1 MDFLDVIKAKAR
13 SAPRHILLP
22 ESDDRRVLQAA
33 NEVMKQGIAR
43 ITLIGD
49 AQHAQEKAATFGI
62 DVSKFDFITPT
73 TFPKTGYYREVLYDL
88 RKNKLLTLEQA
99 AELVKNPL
107 YFGTMMV
114 YCGDADGMVAGSLSA
129 TGDVLRPALQ
139 ILKTKPGYKSVSGA
153 FLIAVP
159 NSTLGN
165 NGLFVFADCAVNV
178 NPDSQTLAEIG
189 MQSAET
195 ARQLGGFTPVV
206 SFLSFSTKG
215 SAKHELVDKVSAAV
229 KIAQTSDPKLA
240 LDGEFQA
247 DAALIEAVGRLKAPG
262 SPVAGKANVL
272 VFPDLQSGNI
282 GYKLVERLANATAIG
297 PILQGLAK
305 PVNDLSRG
313 CSVADIVN
321 MVAITAVQ
329 AGAEPTLD

>member
-1 MDFLDVIKAKAR
+1 MDFLEAIKAKAR

-22 ESDDRRVLQAA
+22 ESDDLRVLQAA
-33 NEVMKQGIAR
+33 DQVLKEGIAR
-43 ITLIGD
+43 VTLIGD
-49 AQHAQEKAATFGI
+49 GEQVRERAAAHGI
-62 DVSKFDFITPT
+62 DAAKFDFIAPT
-73 TFPKTGYYREVLYDL
+73 DFPKTGYYRETLYAL
-88 RKNKLLTLEQA
+88 RKHKLVTLEQA

-139 ILKTKPGYKSVSGA
+139 ILKTKPGYNSVSGA

-159 NSTLGN
+159 NSVLGN

-178 NPDSQTLAEIG
+178 SPDSPTLAEIG
-189 MQSAET
+189 IQSAET
-195 ARQLGGFTPVV
+195 AKQLAGFIPVV

-229 KIAQTSDPKLA
+229 QIAQTSAPDLA

-247 DAALIEAVGRLKAPG
+247 DAALIEAVGRFKAPG

-329 AGAEPTLD
+329 AGAVPNA